1 MNKDK
6 YPPLIEPCKSC
17 IYKCFRV
24 ENSNFAGDKN
34 CKYSE
39 KEIKYKQEEIWKTK

>member
-24 ENSNFAGDKN
+24 ESPNFTGDKN

-39 KEIKYKQEEIWKTK
+39 KENWKQEGIWKTK